1 MLNFNDYVQKKREDE
16 EARLAAIRE
25 EKKRKELE
33 EETRDAGWDSFD
45 SNPKLVDQYI
55 EYITRKDK

>member
-16 EARLAAIRE
+16 EARLSAIRE
-25 EKKRKELE
+25 QAKLKKLE
-33 EETRDAGWDSFD
+33 EETRDAGWASFD

>member
-1 MLNFNDYVQKKREDE
+1 MLNFKDYFEKKRIDE
-16 EARLAAIRE
+16 ETHQKAILE

-33 EETRDAGWDSFD
+33 QETKDAGWDSFD

-55 EYITRKDK
+55 EYITRKSK